1 MEDENN
7 QKVSNKI
14 DLNFDNKML
23 IIVALC
29 IILFFSL
36 LGVNLFFFFG
46 GIFETVAK
54 FVMPLFR
61 QILSLLGFSA
71 GTIINKTA
79 DVVGDT
85 AKFSVDIAE
94 GTVQSVGTLLQK
106 ASAGGLT
113 DDMRRNF
120 KDSMNITPSSYENSV
135 LSTAA
140 SKRSSWCLVGE
151 YQGKRGCVEINEG
164 DKCLS
169 KQIYPN
175 KQMCLNPTQTN
186 NMQQVN
192 KAAARNQQ

>member
-1 MEDENN
+1 MEDENKQN
-7 QKVSNKI
+7 NSNKI
-14 DLNFDNKML
+14 DLSFDNKM
-23 IIVALC
+23 IIIIILC

-46 GIFETVAK
+46 GIFENVTK

-106 ASAGGLT
+106 ASVGGLT

-135 LSTAA
+135 LSTPA

-151 YQGKRGCVEINEG
+151 YQGKRGCIEVNEH

-169 KQIYPN
+169 NQIYPN

-192 KAAARNQQ
+192 QAKKRNQQ